1 MTLPIIPQA
10 NPPLCFRCFYL
21 NLSIDRLF
29 FIEEISTDLEPARRL
44 DHRF

>member
-10 NPPLCFRCFYL
+10 NPPLCFRWFWL
-21 NLSIDRLF
+21 NLSIDLLF
-29 FIEEISTDLEPARRL
+29 FSEEISTDLELARRL

>member
-10 NPPLCFRCFYL
+10 NPPVFPLFWL
-21 NLSIDRLF
+21 NLSIDLLF
-29 FIEEISTDLEPARRL
+29 FIEEISTDLELARRL